1 MTDKQTKSVIMQWL
15 IPTVI
20 LVIIL
25 VVMLTD
31 FSTQSQ
37 QAAADNVAKSYVN
50 AAEKYAE
57 EVKYE
62 IQGMAAA
69 GKTIIQLIC
78 EEPGISEKKVVEME
92 RALYENSDAYAVVY
106 YGGRG
111 LGVMHDGLKVE
122 ITEARYFQGIKDG
135 LIKKS
140 REQKEAA
147 APMISYTYVF
157 KDEIGIGNSAIVAAL
172 TGGSGEDLLLMYYPV
187 KKLDGLFIQPEFESN
202 AFYTVI
208 SPDGQIIKVN
218 GSGQGLVEGGN
229 IWKILEDSGHDSDL
243 LQKVEVRM
251 KNKTSGSFTAN
262 IGGVDR
268 RVVYAPVGINN
279 WTLLVG
285 IDQSYVDKQIDR
297 EWSNSENMIYRLVMA
312 VGVFLGIVVVINIIS
327 RLRSNEK
334 RKKLEQ
340 KADTDLLTGLN
351 NKLATERKMKEY
363 MEKHPKEQALLFVL
377 DVDNFK
383 KINDTLGHAFGDEV
397 LSALGHRM
405 ASIFRSSDI
414 IGRTGGDEFMIL
426 LKKLDS
432 EEILEKEAKKLCD
445 FFKDFQVGEYVKYA
459 ATASIGAAVFP
470 KDGNDFESMYK
481 AADSALYTAKKRGK
495 SQLAFYGEENDKS
508 EGIKRV
514 ERESKVV
521 K

>member
-1 MTDKQTKSVIMQWL
+1 
-15 IPTVI
+15 
-20 LVIIL
+20 
-25 VVMLTD
+25 
-31 FSTQSQ
+31 
-37 QAAADNVAKSYVN
+37 
-50 AAEKYAE
+50 
-57 EVKYE
+57 
-62 IQGMAAA
+62 
-69 GKTIIQLIC
+69 
-78 EEPGISEKKVVEME
+78 
-92 RALYENSDAYAVVY
+92 
-106 YGGRG
+106 
-111 LGVMHDGLKVE
+111 
-122 ITEARYFQGIKDG
+122 
-135 LIKKS
+135 
-140 REQKEAA
+140 
-147 APMISYTYVF
+147 MISYTYVF
-157 KDEIGIGNSAIVAAL
+157 NDEIGIGNSAIVAAL

-459 ATASIGAAVFP
+459 ATASIGAAV
-470 KDGNDFESMYK
+470 SLRTAMTLK
-481 AADSALYTAKKRGK
+481 ACTKRRTARCTRQKNEGKASLLFMGKRM
-495 SQLAFYGEENDKS
+495 
-508 EGIKRV
+508 IKA
-514 ERESKVV
+514 KG
-521 K
+521 